1 MKHRDLIRAGLLVP
15 AGNMAMEYE
24 LPRWLPETIAL
35 NVARVWRP
43 GGTTL
48 SASALEAMQQN
59 IAPALDQMDR
69 LPLKVALFSC
79 TSGSFVGQPDAP
91 EAIERQIT
99 ATLGVPAVTTAHAV
113 IRALRALGAKRIFM
127 ITPYPDEINLAEV
140 AFLRRYGIETTGY
153 QSFNCSSAY
162 PIAAVDSD
170 DIVALASKY
179 AGAIGRADA
188 LFISCTNLLTLE
200 IIPALEATLGVP
212 VVTSNQAS
220 LWALLQA
227 LDVKS
232 RRAAGHLLSVNE

>member
-15 AGNMAMEYE
+15 AGNMALEYE

-59 IAPALDQMDR
+59 IAPALSQMDR
-69 LPLKVALFSC
+69 LPLKVALFGC

-91 EAIERQIT
+91 EAIERHIT

-113 IRALRALGAKRIFM
+113 IRALRALRAKRIFM
-127 ITPYPDEINLAEV
+127 ITPYPDDINLAEV
-140 AFLRRYGIETTGY
+140 AFLRRYGIETAGY

-170 DIVALASKY
+170 DIVALAGKY
-179 AGAIGRADA
+179 AGAIGRTDA

-200 IIPALEATLGVP
+200 IIPALEETLGVP

-232 RRAAGHLLSVNE
+232 RRAAGRLLSVNE